1 MSQNI
6 YDRNEFF
13 ENYIKL
19 DRQTK
24 GLDGAPEWPRLR
36 EMLPD
41 LRGARVLDLGCGF
54 GWFSRHAR
62 SEGAARVRGIDI
74 SVKMLDK
81 ARSMTSDDA
90 IAYEKADLEDLTLPK
105 EEYDVVFSSLTF
117 HYLASLPRL
126 VAEISK
132 SLRRGGRLVFSV
144 EHPLFTAPTTPSLV
158 VVDQDTGRKAWQIDA
173 YQREGMRTR
182 TWFVEGVRKQHRTM
196 GTYVN
201 LLLSSGFRLT
211 DFVEWCPSE
220 EELNDNPGWDVEL
233 IRPTFLLMGT
243 IKD

>member
-1 MSQNI
+1 MSQNV
-6 YDRNEFF
+6 YDQDEFF

-41 LRGARVLDLGCGF
+41 LTGARVLDLGCGF
-54 GWFSRHAR
+54 GWFCRFAR
-62 SEGAARVRGIDI
+62 SEGATRVRGIDL
-74 SVKMLDK
+74 SAKMLDK
-81 ARSMTSDDA
+81 AHSMALDNG
-90 IAYEKADLEDLTLPK
+90 IVYEKADLEHLTLP
-105 EEYDVVFSSLTF
+105 ENAYDVVFSSLTF
-117 HYLASLPRL
+117 HYLINLQGL
-126 VAEISK
+126 ITEISK
-132 SLRRGGRLVFSV
+132 SLKRGGCLVFSV

-173 YQREGMRTR
+173 YQREGLRTR

-196 GTYVN
+196 STYVN
-201 LLLSSGFRLT
+201 LLLRAGLRLT

-233 IRPTFLLMGT
+233 IRPTFMLMGAV
-243 IKD
+243 KD